1 MNDTAPSTT
10 QVTPSK
16 KRLVIAIVAVLG
28 VVIIGIIAVKIML
41 PERSV
46 AAYCKVYKEEN
57 TKLMS
62 AKGSTYAVAVFSH
75 RSSNPGD
82 FAAAFSK
89 LEQVAPDEIQP
100 DVKTLKQIF
109 QKIDADPSQ
118 AISASLSGISAEA
131 SVKAR
136 TSGHCEN

>member
-1 MNDTAPSTT
+1 MNDTPPSTT
-10 QVTPSK
+10 KITPSK
-16 KRLVIAIVAVLG
+16 KRFLITVVAGLG
-28 VVIIGIIAVKIML
+28 IIIIGIMAVRIMT

-75 RSSNPGD
+75 RSSNPAD

-89 LEQVAPDEIQP
+89 LEQVAPDEIRP

-131 SVKAR
+131 SVKAW
-136 TSGHCEN
+136 TNEQCKD